1 MWWDPDPAIQ
11 KGYKVDRQ
19 SIGLAHCV
27 LWKTVHF
34 SCAFEDPLQSWT
46 EYRWKY
52 PSSQSSGWPDRTRG
66 GWTPRPVTSGMS
78 SLFVEAHCV
87 IFCVCHDV
95 NNIWKHCFTIS
106 DLSHSPQICT
116 TKCWSLV
123 LTLWIAYG
131 SAPSRCWCTFL
142 LRLSSGGAPG
152 LWSTP
157 PSTPG
162 TWRCMLTERAGS
174 VPSSFPFPASRDP
187 LTVGFL
193 LENIITKRTLF
204 ESVYSQRSPRSA
216 KEIF

>member
-1 MWWDPDPAIQ
+1 MKDSTLLLCFWRSPAVLNRIQVEIPLLSVFRVAGQDPGWLNPQACHLW
-11 KGYKVDRQ
+11 YEQ
-19 SIGLAHCV
+19 SL
-27 LWKTVHF
+27 
-34 SCAFEDPLQSWT
+34 
-46 EYRWKY
+46 
-52 PSSQSSGWPDRTRG
+52 RG
-66 GWTPRPVTSGMS
+66 GT
-78 SLFVEAHCV
+78 LCYFL
-87 IFCVCHDV
+87 CVCHDV